1 MINDDESHCIFGG
14 MYAFTESVSSDGWP
28 LRRDRHLKLL
38 CFVVRG
44 MMAIV
49 CLVKAPKALYRGD
62 AGCRVVWFTC

>member
-44 MMAIV
+44 NGGHSV
-49 CLVKAPKALYRGD
+49 FGKSS
-62 AGCRVVWFTC
+62 